1 MWGCQTL
8 WKWSNR
14 QLWAAICMLEINPRS
29 SGRAASALTHEPSPQ
44 AFCVSFLIGDVSS
57 CPNSILCVCLV
68 PNPPLYTQLLVVSYA
83 SVQRFPTTHRQVWL
97 PAFGNPQHTARC
109 SVPCFPPLDGL
120 FMFMH
125 KKILCSFSQLLN
137 WWINQ
142 TFFWQPHIGHPSC
155 LLCRRLKQLFTMS
168 AIKTTL
174 QWTAPYTCHL
184 SCWQIHL

>member
-1 MWGCQTL
+1 MSLIPSKLLENWFFKKVFASQDFWTILRSLKKMKPPIL
-8 WKWSNR
+8 WRVEECFAKKKKS
-14 QLWAAICMLEINPRS
+14 
-29 SGRAASALTHEPSPQ
+29 
-44 AFCVSFLIGDVSS
+44 
-57 CPNSILCVCLV
+57 CVCLV